1 MSMTSSE
8 FPSTGYRRGWG
19 AYETSYLFMKFT
31 TLLIVSVIDPN
42 NCFFRS
48 FSRTRVVVV
57 RQVLLLIVTAT
68 FFALQWI
75 FSPFRDPVNN
85 ASEWV
90 SRLNYVLT
98 SLVAL
103 LVALGVPGEDIINGP
118 ILYT

>member
-1 MSMTSSE
+1 
-8 FPSTGYRRGWG
+8 
-19 AYETSYLFMKFT
+19 MKLT
-31 TLLIVSVIDPN
+31 TLLIIAVIDPN

-48 FSRTRVVVV
+48 FSRTRITIV
-57 RQVLLLIVTAT
+57 RQVLLLVVTMV

-75 FSPFRDPVNN
+75 FSPFLDPVNN

-103 LVALGVPGEDIINGP
+103 LVALDVPGKDFIGGP
-118 ILYT
+118 ILYA

>member
-1 MSMTSSE
+1 
-8 FPSTGYRRGWG
+8 
-19 AYETSYLFMKFT
+19 MKFT
-31 TLLIVSVIDPN
+31 ALLIVAVINPN

-48 FSRTRVVVV
+48 FPSTRVVVV
-57 RQVLLLIVTAT
+57 RQVLLLIVMAV
-68 FFALQWI
+68 FFALQWM

-103 LVALGVPGEDIINGP
+103 LVALGVPGNAVINGP
-118 ILYT
+118 VLYA

>member
-1 MSMTSSE
+1 MSPTSSE
-8 FPSTGYRRGWG
+8 FPSTGYRRNWG
-19 AYETSYLFMKFT
+19 SYETIYLFMKFAA
-31 TLLIVSVIDPN
+31 LLIVSVIDPN
-42 NCFFRS
+42 NCLFRS
-48 FSRTRVVVV
+48 FSRTRVIII
-57 RQVLLLIVTAT
+57 RQVLLLIVTAI
-68 FFALQWI
+68 FFAVQWM

-103 LVALGVPGEDIINGP
+103 LVALDVPGKNIINGP

>member
-1 MSMTSSE
+1 
-8 FPSTGYRRGWG
+8 
-19 AYETSYLFMKFT
+19 MKFT
-31 TLLIVSVIDPN
+31 ALLIVAVINPD

-48 FSRTRVVVV
+48 FSRTRVVVI
-57 RQVLLLIVTAT
+57 RQVLLLAVTVM

-85 ASEWV
+85 SSEWV

-103 LVALGVPGEDIINGP
+103 LVALGVPGKKLIDGP
-118 ILYT
+118 ILYA

>member
-1 MSMTSSE
+1 
-8 FPSTGYRRGWG
+8 
-19 AYETSYLFMKFT
+19 
-31 TLLIVSVIDPN
+31 VINPD

-57 RQVLLLIVTAT
+57 RQVLLLAAT
-68 FFALQWI
+68 VIFFAIQWT

-103 LVALGVPGEDIINGP
+103 LVALDIPGTNIINGP
-118 ILYT
+118 ILYA

>member
-1 MSMTSSE
+1 
-8 FPSTGYRRGWG
+8 
-19 AYETSYLFMKFT
+19 MKFT
-31 TLLIVSVIDPN
+31 ALLIVSVINPD

-48 FSRTRVVVV
+48 FSRARVVVV
-57 RQVLLLIVTAT
+57 RQMLLLVVTVM
-68 FFALQWI
+68 FFALQWT

-103 LVALGVPGEDIINGP
+103 LVALGVPGKNIIDGP
-118 ILYT
+118 ILYA

>member
-1 MSMTSSE
+1 MTYSQNSNAG
-8 FPSTGYRRGWG
+8 FRRDWG
-19 AYETSYLFMKFT
+19 AYETIFLFMKFT
-31 TLLIVSVIDPN
+31 ALLIVAVINPD

-48 FSRTRVVVV
+48 FSRTGVVVI
-57 RQVLLLIVTAT
+57 RQVVLLAIMVI
-68 FFALQWI
+68 FFALQWT

-103 LVALGVPGEDIINGP
+103 LVALGIPGENIINGP
-118 ILYT
+118 ILYA

>member
-1 MSMTSSE
+1 MTSSQI
-8 FPSTGYRRGWG
+8 PPTTGFRRGWG
-19 AYETSYLFMKFT
+19 AYETIYLFMKFSA
-31 TLLIVSVIDPN
+31 LLIVAVIDPD

-48 FSRTRVVVV
+48 FPRSRVVVV
-57 RQVLLLIVTAT
+57 RQVLLLIVTAM
-68 FFALQWI
+68 FFTLQWM

-103 LVALGVPGEDIINGP
+103 LVALGIPGQDIINGP
-118 ILYT
+118 ILYA